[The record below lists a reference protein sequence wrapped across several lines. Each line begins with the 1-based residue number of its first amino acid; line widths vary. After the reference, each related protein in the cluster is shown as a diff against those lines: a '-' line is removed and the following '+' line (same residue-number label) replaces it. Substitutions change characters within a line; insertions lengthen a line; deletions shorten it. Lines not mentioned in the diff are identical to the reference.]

1 MSASESVTWIKVER
15 PSFDLAGVLISSL
28 QITGGLLVIALVL
41 GTLFGL
47 TMVWRRRGQDRSPP
61 SASPS
66 ACKPGPEAVVDPP
79 RRLRRMA
86 QCVRAIDIHNAP
98 RHIEVMAGPAE
109 PRGPRQITRYENRKL
124 YDVEGRTYVTLE
136 QLRGR
141 VVAGEDLEVID
152 QKTGEDLTTLT
163 LAQVLLEGLRGTTAR
178 IPRQILAHLIRLAFG
193 SHLPEGA
200 GGRPQDAAAR
210 ARQEAERIAGGLLAK
225 GRLTLDE
232 AAAFRHEL
240 GRSVHHIVDEAQAA
254 TLNRL
259 RGLFV
264 PGPEEPRTAL
274 LGLDQRLDDLARK
287 VEGRPRHKPRRT
299 RTAATRRS

>member
-1 MSASESVTWIKVER
+1 
-15 PSFDLAGVLISSL
+15 
-28 QITGGLLVIALVL
+28 
-41 GTLFGL
+41 
-47 TMVWRRRGQDRSPP
+47 
-61 SASPS
+61 
-66 ACKPGPEAVVDPP
+66 
-79 RRLRRMA
+79 
-86 QCVRAIDIHNAP
+86 
-98 RHIEVMAGPAE
+98 MAGPAL

-124 YDVEGRTYVTLE
+124 YDAEARAYVTLE

-152 QKTGEDLTTLT
+152 QRTGEDLTTLT

-178 IPRQILAHLIRLAFG
+178 IPRQILAHIIRLAFG
-193 SHLPEGA
+193 SNLPEGT

-240 GRSVHHIVDEAQAA
+240 GRSVHRIVDEAQAA
-254 TLNRL
+254 TLDRL

-287 VEGRPRHKPRRT
+287 VGASARKPRRA
-299 RTAATRRS
+299 RGAATRRS